1 MDHRQICKVC
11 KLESIEGLSVA
22 LFGTVREFV
31 ETKCTV
37 WKCSR
42 CESLN
47 ALEPVDYDKIYL
59 QYPIQKQ
66 KYDFFAK
73 TLFVNRLK
81 ILKEIGIEKHH
92 LILDYGCGSGLFVK
106 FMSQHG
112 YNCFGYDPHNL
123 KFNEQKV
130 LTSKFDFILSQ
141 DVFEHVDNPYIFLQ
155 EIKSYLKEKG
165 KLVIG
170 SPFSDNVDLQ
180 NVVDQ
185 VGILHQPFHRFIS
198 SRKGIHK
205 VFSESGLKVESI
217 IEKSYLDTCMPF
229 VNSAF
234 LFRLF
239 VSAGGILDI
248 GFEPISIW
256 HWIKNPS
263 LLFWGFFG
271 RFFVRSQNLLVVA
284 SVVSAKEN

>member
-1 MDHRQICKVC
+1 MGLRQVCRVC
-11 KLESIEGLSVA
+11 KLESVDCLSVNVP
-22 LFGTVREFV
+22 GTIKEFM

-37 WKCSR
+37 WKCSN

-47 ALEPVDYDKIYL
+47 ALEPVDYDKVYL

-73 TLFVNRLK
+73 TLFSNRLN
-81 ILKEIGIEKHH
+81 ILKKIGIEKHH

-112 YNCFGYDPHNL
+112 YNCFGYDPHSL
-123 KFNEQKV
+123 KFNEPSV
-130 LTSKFDFILSQ
+130 LTSKFDFIISQ

-155 EIKSYLKEKG
+155 EIKSYLNEKG

-170 SPFSDNVDLQ
+170 TPFSDNVDLQ
-180 NVVDQ
+180 NIVDQ
-185 VGILHQPFHRFIS
+185 VGILHQPFHRFVS
-198 SRKGIHK
+198 SRKAINK
-205 VFSESGLKVESI
+205 VLSESGLKIEKI
-217 IEKSYLDTCMPF
+217 IVKSYLDTWMPF

-248 GFEPISIW
+248 GFEPISVW

-284 SVVSAKEN
+284 STDNANE